1 MLRDT
6 GQGAFQLSETM
17 IALVEQEEDF
27 QFPLPG
33 KHLKSATQFV
43 RVGTAALGH
52 NLSTRYENPSYLD
65 AIQLY
70 LYALKSRVQ
79 FQ

>member
-27 QFPLPG
+27 SF
-33 KHLKSATQFV
+33 HF
-43 RVGTAALGH
+43 R
-52 NLSTRYENPSYLD
+52 
-65 AIQLY
+65 
-70 LYALKSRVQ
+70 
-79 FQ
+79 